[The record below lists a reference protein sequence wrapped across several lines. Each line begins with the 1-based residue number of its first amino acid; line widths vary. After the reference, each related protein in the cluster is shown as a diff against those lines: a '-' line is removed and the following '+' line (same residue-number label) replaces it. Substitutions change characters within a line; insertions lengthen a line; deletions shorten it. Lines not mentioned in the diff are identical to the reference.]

1 MEVSTLPGSA
11 TEPAACES
19 ASASPRIQF
28 QEAAL
33 AAISSTSGGPHAYW
47 RAVLQHGSEGFAPNL
62 KSRPGWIRSATGGWP
77 LTVHDGPC
85 GNSFPASL
93 LTQYV
98 DYPRA
103 ELDLLGTPSQRL
115 AARLGLLGLAGLLR
129 IARADRVAQWNSW
142 LLSTNLPPAG
152 TTAATQ
158 AITLELARQFPDYAI
173 LLKTVDPSED
183 PDWIPTLRQ
192 AGYVL
197 MTSRQ
202 VYHFDGRTGEF
213 RTRSTVKRDLK
224 EFARDTRYRW
234 VGPTELSAADAPR
247 ITELYQRLYLEKHSR
262 LNPQYT
268 ESFVRRAL
276 REHWLEFHGI
286 RRSDGVLMGAF
297 GFFTLGQTTSVPFI
311 GYDTSLPQE
320 EALYRRLVSG
330 MLQIVADR
338 EQHLNYSSGAGDFKL
353 RRGAVPVI
361 EYNAVYCAHLPRP
374 QRQAFSLVAALLN
387 RFVRPWMEQ
396 NPH

>member
-1 MEVSTLPGSA
+1 MGVSTLPVFA
-11 TEPAACES
+11 TEAAAPATFPT
-19 ASASPRIQF
+19 SPQILF
-28 QEAAL
+28 QEAAV
-33 AAISSTSGGPHAYW
+33 AAMPPATSGPHAYW

-62 KSRPGWIRSATGGWP
+62 RSQPGWISGPSGGWP
-77 LTVHDGPC
+77 LTVHDGAC

-93 LTQYV
+93 ITQYV

-103 ELDLLGTPSQRL
+103 ELGLLGSPSRQL
-115 AARLGLLGLAGLLR
+115 AARMGLMGLAALLR

-152 TTAATQ
+152 TVRATE
-158 AITLELARQFPDYAI
+158 AVTRELVRRFPDHAI
-173 LLKTVDPSED
+173 LLKNVDPSED
-183 PDWIPTLRQ
+183 PDWPSTLSQ

-202 VYHFDGRTGEF
+202 VYHFDGRSGEF
-213 RTRSTVKRDLK
+213 RSRSTVKRDLK

-262 LNPQYT
+262 LNTQYT

-286 RRSDGVLMGAF
+286 RRADGALMGAF

-311 GYDTSLPQE
+311 GYDTCLPQE

-330 MLQIVADR
+330 MLQIIADR

-361 EYNAVYCAHLPRP
+361 ESNAIYCAHLSRP
-374 QRQAFSLVAALLN
+374 QRSAFSLAARLLN
-387 RFVRPWMEQ
+387 QFVRPWMEQ